1 MQQQTSLGSWPR
13 AELERL
19 GEKTKRPM
27 ERVLIESYDS
37 QKAMS
42 SFNIASAT
50 VHEFGNVRPP
60 NSPARRL
67 PEKAYRHWHPWQ
79 PSQERQ
85 RQVRTNRHC
94 SIGCGRNRERRARA
108 RFGYFLGSR
117 IAARSFSRA
126 TRGSIFRS
134 AQML

>member
-1 MQQQTSLGSWPR
+1 MQQQISLGSWPR

-94 SIGCGRNRERRARA
+94 SIGCGQDGSAALGFAGEPRNRMPCCP
-108 RFGYFLGSR
+108 LS
-117 IAARSFSRA
+117 
-126 TRGSIFRS
+126 SIKVVKLS
-134 AQML
+134 